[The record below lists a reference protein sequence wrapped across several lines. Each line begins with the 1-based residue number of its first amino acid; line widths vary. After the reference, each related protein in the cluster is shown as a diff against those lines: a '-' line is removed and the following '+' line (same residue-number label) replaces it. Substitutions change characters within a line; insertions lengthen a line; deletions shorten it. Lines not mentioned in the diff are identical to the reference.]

1 MTVPNFAMIVG
12 VNPTNDRTHQE
23 LIGRRRLRHLAGW
36 LPAVILPTATAEQL
50 RALLTADSVAGT
62 SALTWGLFL
71 LANLGAMVLGTA
83 ETPLA
88 RFQMALAFGV
98 TALLDFALVALILLG

>member
-1 MTVPNFAMIVG
+1 MSARDADFATMGSVS
-12 VNPTNDRTHQE
+12 PTNDRA
-23 LIGRRRLRHLAGW
+23 GRRRLRHLAGW

-50 RALLTADSVAGT
+50 RALIAADSAAGT

-88 RFQMALAFGV
+88 RLQMALAFGV
-98 TALLDFALVALILLG
+98 TAALDLLFVAFILLA

>member
-1 MTVPNFAMIVG
+1 MTS
-12 VNPTNDRTHQE
+12 R
-23 LIGRRRLRHLAGW
+23 RRRLRHVAGW

-50 RALLTADSVAGT
+50 RTVLAADAVTGT

-88 RFQMALAFGV
+88 RFQMALAFGI
-98 TALLDFALVALILLG
+98 TALLDLALVILILLG